1 VQESEEEIKRLE
13 EEIKQMTQEME
24 TEAQAMADRWEDA
37 AGEIQTYTVKPRRSD
52 IKVELVTLA
61 WVPYWEIG
69 YSSARGSVTQDR
81 VPASS

>member
-1 VQESEEEIKRLE
+1 
-13 EEIKQMTQEME
+13 
-24 TEAQAMADRWEDA
+24 MADRWEDA

-69 YSSARGSVTQDR
+69 YRSTRGQVDRGR
-81 VPASS
+81 VPAY